1 MESFQVSVDGFQERK
16 SKDKRPLLFLTPKFK
31 ENRPLNAIEL
41 QKLLGLCFLP
51 QHYKQW
57 PKWAILKRPLLVK
70 SVVLIEYDGFPGS
83 ISDSSLFS
91 EMFNKT
97 VRFLSPINYESS
109 WEYELLTVPSSY
121 LSVHAREMAHSRKAV
136 TTPVGPKRPIDP
148 SMVSLSNLIQNKP
161 YKVARLESKQP
172 EPEAPFPFPEPLS
185 EDVFDRTSLLL
196 SLEQMIEEQIPLPK
210 EEAGSSWRSPWS
222 KFVTLKEK
230 FEPVTAQSPIFALD
244 CEMVQT
250 TIGNELARVTLVDE
264 IGCVLLDKLVKPHNP
279 VEDYLTRFSGITREM
294 LASID
299 TRVEDVQKELGQLI
313 PGDAILVGHSIT
325 NDLKALKI
333 FHPYLID
340 TSVIYNMSQVRSGKP
355 RLRNLTRAFLG
366 QTIQSGRKGHSSAED
381 AKATLDLV
389 RLKLSQSL
397 EFGDVT
403 TPWRFPEDYLQP
415 STEKTVD
422 TKIEQQPPSKP
433 TIANLTTLLARGA
446 FTVPETLRPYLAFLC
461 RIYTDPTPPFH
472 LTDHLLADLKVTSCV
487 QMEKPA
493 VVGVDAEEKE
503 GKKDEMCTMRPFL
516 KRPGKKA
523 AKWIAEN
530 AQRVKF
536 LMTRVGRPEKWD
548 KTKETEAFTKF
559 ATSIYMQL
567 RPQSLLI
574 IICSGKKAPNGVN
587 NPRGIVNPTV
597 KISQTFLTITT
608 PAAFT
613 ERFYSQ
619 SQSPPASPSE

>member
-1 MESFQVSVDGFQERK
+1 
-16 SKDKRPLLFLTPKFK
+16 L
-31 ENRPLNAIEL
+31 LNAR
-41 QKLLGLCFLP
+41 
-51 QHYKQW
+51 W
-57 PKWAILKRPLLVK
+57 VILKRPLLVK
-70 SVVLIEYDGFPGS
+70 SVVLVEYDGFPGI

-91 EMFNKT
+91 EMFDKT
-97 VRFLSPINYESS
+97 IRFLSPMNYESS

-121 LSVHAREMAHSRKAV
+121 LSVHAREMAHSHRAV
-136 TTPVGPKRPIDP
+136 TTPVGPKRLIDP
-148 SMVSLSNLIQNKP
+148 SAVSLANLIQNKP
-161 YKVARLESKQP
+161 YKVARLESKQL

-196 SLEQMIEEQIPLPK
+196 SLEQMIEEKVPLPR
-210 EEAGSSWRSPWS
+210 EEAGSSWRSSWS
-222 KFVTLKEK
+222 DFVTLKEN
-230 FEPVTAQSPIFALD
+230 FEPVTAHSPMFALD
-244 CEMVQT
+244 CEMVLT
-250 TIGNELARVTLVDE
+250 AFGNELARVTMVDE
-264 IGCVLLDKLVKPHNP
+264 LGCVLLDKLVKPRNP
-279 VEDYLTRFSGITREM
+279 VEDYLTRYSGITREM

-340 TSVIYNMSQVRSGKP
+340 TSVIYNMSQVRTGKP

-366 QTIQSGRKGHSSAED
+366 KTIQSGHKGHSSAED

-403 TPWRFPEDYLQP
+403 TPWRFPQDYLQP
-415 STEKTVD
+415 SKEKA
-422 TKIEQQPPSKP
+422 IEKKDELQPSSKP
-433 TIANLTTLLARGA
+433 TVADLTKLLAKGA

-461 RIYTDPTPPFH
+461 RIYTTPTPPFH

-493 VVGVDAEEKE
+493 VVEVDAQGEE
-503 GKKDEMCTMRPFL
+503 GKEDEVCKTRPFL

-530 AQRVKF
+530 AQKVKF
-536 LMTRVGRPEKWD
+536 LMTRVGRPGKWD
-548 KTKETEAFTKF
+548 KARETEAFQKF

-574 IICSGKKAPNGVN
+574 IICSGKKDLRGAINL
-587 NPRGIVNPTV
+587 RGIVNPPA
-597 KISQTFLTITT
+597 KISQTFLAITT

-613 ERFYSQ
+613 EKFYSQ
-619 SQSPPASPSE
+619 SQSSPASPSE